1 MLTGLTASL
10 LLITISELGDKTFF
24 IAAILSLRHTWR
36 LIFVGVSAA
45 LVTMTVIS
53 VLIGQAVSRLP
64 QVYVD
69 WAEVFLFA
77 IFGLKLFHEAMQ
89 VTGSTKEEEQ
99 EAIEA
104 VQKAEKYHN
113 NHRNSLAIIGEAFT
127 LTFFAEWGDRTQIA
141 TIALA
146 AAHTPLSVILGASLG
161 HIICALIAVK
171 GGKMLARHLSEKM
184 LMTMGGCLFIV
195 FSGVALWENVMV
207 SR

>member
-1 MLTGLTASL
+1 MKMLTGFTASL

-24 IAAILSLRHTWR
+24 IAAILSLRYAWR

-69 WAEVFLFA
+69 WAEVLLFA
-77 IFGLKLFHEAMQ
+77 IFGLKLLYEATQ
-89 VTGSTKEEEQ
+89 LSAGENEEEE

-104 VQKAEKYHN
+104 VQKAEKHHPN
-113 NHRNSLAIIGEAFT
+113 QQNALAIVGEAFT
-127 LTFFAEWGDRTQIA
+127 LTFFGEWGDRTQIA

-146 AAHTPLSVILGASLG
+146 AAHTPVSVILGASLG
-161 HIICALIAVK
+161 HMICALIAVR
-171 GGKMLARHLSEKM
+171 GGKILARHLSEKM
-184 LMTMGGCLFIV
+184 LLTIGGCLFLV
-195 FSGVALWENVMV
+195 FSGVALWEN
-207 SR
+207 SL